1 MFDEIYQSMSRNRLR
16 IALTGFSI
24 AWGIFMLIVLL
35 GSGNGLMNGVME
47 NFGQQ
52 AQNRVRLWPGW
63 TSNVY
68 RGLPKGRDIR
78 FDWTDIDY
86 LRKTFPREISAVQPT
101 VEVSS
106 RASYGHEYSSG
117 SLTGIFPEYWQTE
130 DYLLSYGRSI
140 NEVDIRDRRKVC
152 VLHDK
157 TVERLF
163 GDTACHVGQW
173 INMYDV
179 PFLVVGQYH
188 SQHEARRDGNI
199 YAPLSTVATIYKP
212 DGYYSQLTLRVEN
225 LETAEENEA
234 FNKAVKAALGR
245 KYEFDADDSSA
256 IWIWNSYEDY
266 LQTMKIFN
274 GLRLFIWIIGL
285 ATLIAGVTGISN
297 IMLITVRERTHE
309 FGIRKAIGARP
320 REIIALVLL
329 ESIAITLVF
338 GYLGM
343 LFGIGLTQGID
354 WILSQAGGS
363 DGFTVFKHPTVDLGI
378 ILMANIIMV
387 IAGVIAGYMPA
398 KRAVS
403 IKPVEALSEK

>member
-35 GSGNGLMNGVME
+35 GSGNGLMNGSME
-47 NFGQQ
+47 NFGNQ
-52 AQNRVRLWPGW
+52 AQNRVQLWPGW

-68 RGLPKGRDIR
+68 RGLPKGRDIK
-78 FDWTDIDY
+78 FDWTDIEY
-86 LRKTFPREISAVQPT
+86 LRQTFPHEIADIQPT
-101 VEVSS
+101 IETSARV
-106 RASYGHEYSSG
+106 SYGREYSSG
-117 SLTGIFPEYWQTE
+117 TLSGVFPDFWKTE
-130 DYLLSYGRSI
+130 DFLLSYGRSI
-140 NEVDIRDRRKVC
+140 NEVDIRDKRKVC

-157 TVERLF
+157 TIERLF

-173 INMYDV
+173 VNMYDI
-179 PFLVVGQYH
+179 PFLIIGQYH
-188 SQHEARRDGNI
+188 TKREARRDGDM
-199 YAPLSTVATIYKP
+199 YAPLSTVGTIYKP
-212 DGYYSQLTLRVEN
+212 DGHYSQFTLRVEN
-225 LETAEENEA
+225 LETAEANEE
-234 FNKAVKAALGR
+234 FNKALKAAMGR
-245 KYEFDADDSSA
+245 KNEFDADDSSA
-256 IWIWNSYEDY
+256 MWIWNSYEDY

-297 IMLITVRERTHE
+297 IMLITVKERTHE

-329 ESIAITLVF
+329 ESVAITLVF

-343 LFGIGLTQGID
+343 LVGIGLTQMID
-354 WILSQAGGS
+354 WVLSNSPS
-363 DGFTVFKHPTVDLGI
+363 DGFTIFKHPTVDLGI
-378 ILMANIIMV
+378 ILMATTVMV